1 MGNTA
6 PMRNVQ
12 IIDGADNATFSLFQA
27 TVEEFLA
34 IFPDGRD
41 MELVEDLIAR
51 LGEDEAGH
59 ILSAI
64 WRRPILKREANGT
77 HGTLFYDNANR
88 REHVPASKR
97 EVDWDERAI
106 NQAQRDLFSRH
117 RD

>member
-51 LGEDEAGH
+51 L
-59 ILSAI
+59 
-64 WRRPILKREANGT
+64 WRR
-77 HGTLFYDNANR
+77 
-88 REHVPASKR
+88 
-97 EVDWDERAI
+97 
-106 NQAQRDLFSRH
+106 
-117 RD
+117 